1 MEKNDNLLILPAS
14 ETSIN
19 PTTLL
24 NSTRM
29 RDVVNTAMEKSEIF
43 LIDYANLRAIK
54 NVRTL
59 SSIVDGIALVVNEGK
74 TRRPVIKALITHL
87 EQSKDYRMLTDL
99 ILKIGI
105 KLGRSPPQFNAAQL
119 DVTFTADSFHLLDM
133 VIVSVAVLF
142 APSVTVTVITLLFP
156 CDRLMPEI
164 DQLVV
169 PLAVPL
175 PPLLL
180 LHVTLPTPLVVA
192 DALPSRLTIL
202 LVVEYVA
209 LDG

>member
-1 MEKNDNLLILPAS
+1 MKINDNLLILPAG

-74 TRRPVIKALITHL
+74 TRHPVIKALITHL
-87 EQSKDYRMLTDL
+87 EQSKD
-99 ILKIGI
+99 
-105 KLGRSPPQFNAAQL
+105 
-119 DVTFTADSFHLLDM
+119 
-133 VIVSVAVLF
+133 
-142 APSVTVTVITLLFP
+142 
-156 CDRLMPEI
+156 
-164 DQLVV
+164 
-169 PLAVPL
+169 
-175 PPLLL
+175 
-180 LHVTLPTPLVVA
+180 
-192 DALPSRLTIL
+192 
-202 LVVEYVA
+202 
-209 LDG
+209 